1 MPLSV
6 TFCPKGKVEGTWP
19 REKQAQRMLL
29 GVRLFVLAGALLI
42 DCLILLN
49 AGSIFVCLIGERAEK
64 LFFTRQ
70 QTFLSFLERTVE

>member
-1 MPLSV
+1 
-6 TFCPKGKVEGTWP
+6 
-19 REKQAQRMLL
+19 MLL

-49 AGSIFVCLIGERAEK
+49 AGSIFACLIGERAEK